1 MIFKLTCKLFIGLV
15 FIACVACEKDNPD
28 RPANPLNGKTSA
40 IFNPDKSYGS
50 VTDIDGNEYKTIVIG
65 DQTWMAENLRTTRYR
80 NGEYIPNVLD
90 NEEWAALTNGA
101 YCTYNNTS
109 SLDTIATYGLLYN
122 WYAVADERKIAPKG
136 WRVPTINDW
145 DILINQLG
153 GDTIASYKMKEV
165 GDLHW
170 DDLSESDNSSGF
182 TALPGGFRYLAN
194 ASENVGFYCVWWAM
208 PEYNE
213 TSAGFLFLF
222 CWDSTVSRGINYKK
236 NGFSVRCIKE

>member
-90 NEEWAALTNGA
+90 SIEWAALTSGA

-122 WYAVADERKIAPKG
+122 WYAVDDERNIAPKG
-136 WRVPTINDW
+136 WRIPTIADW
-145 DILINQLG
+145 LILIDYLG
-153 GDTIASYKMKEV
+153 GAEVASDKMKEV
-165 GDLHW
+165 GNTHW
-170 DDLSESDNSSGF
+170 EDPFQSNNSSGF
-182 TALPGGFRYLAN
+182 TALPSGSRNYSRDYFGRGYYGGYWT
-194 ASENVGFYCVWWAM
+194 ASEYDDN
-208 PEYNE
+208 
-213 TSAGFLFLF
+213 SAGYLFLYYF
-222 CWDSTVSRGINYKK
+222 DSKVWERINKK
-236 NGFSVRCIKE
+236 VNGYPARCIKE